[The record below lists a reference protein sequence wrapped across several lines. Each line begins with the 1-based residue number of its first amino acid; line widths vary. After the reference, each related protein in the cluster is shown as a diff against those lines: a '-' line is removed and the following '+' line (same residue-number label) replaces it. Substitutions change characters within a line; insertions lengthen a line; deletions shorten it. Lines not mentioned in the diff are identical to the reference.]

1 VTAPVS
7 PSRPVVAEPA
17 QLVQEPSPP
26 VPAPTPE
33 VAADAPP
40 AHPLSEAA
48 MIDAWPEILE
58 AIGEK
63 KRGVWSALV
72 GTEVMGLEEDVV
84 TIGFPSL
91 TSAELLKKPQG
102 PGLAANAELVREA
115 ILATTGHRVRFKVQ
129 ELPTTEPTPGEALA
143 VEEVAPASEAAGS
156 WPTVLPP
163 QAEAASP
170 PEEVEP
176 LVEPEVPTG
185 PVAGELSQVGEA
197 VIREVLGGELISEK
211 RIDEEN

>member
-1 VTAPVS
+1 LT
-7 PSRPVVAEPA
+7 EP
-17 QLVQEPSPP
+17 
-26 VPAPTPE
+26 
-33 VAADAPP
+33 
-40 AHPLSEAA
+40 A

-72 GTEVMGLEEDVV
+72 GTEVMGLEGDVV

-115 ILATTGHRVRFKVQ
+115 ILTTTGHRVRFKVQ
-129 ELPTTEPTPGEALA
+129 ELPATAPTPPAAKEASK
-143 VEEVAPASEAAGS
+143 APEATGS

-163 QAEAASP
+163 KV
-170 PEEVEP
+170 EEEKSVEESEP
-176 LVEPEVPTG
+176 VVEPETLVG

-197 VIREVLGGELISEK
+197 VIREVLGGELISEN
-211 RIDEEN
+211 RVDDEN

>member
-1 VTAPVS
+1 
-7 PSRPVVAEPA
+7 
-17 QLVQEPSPP
+17 VQQPSPP
-26 VPAPTPE
+26 ALAPLPE
-33 VAADAPP
+33 VAVDAPP
-40 AHPLSEAA
+40 AQPLTELA

-72 GTEVMGLEEDVV
+72 GTEVMGLEGDVV

-115 ILATTGHRVRFKVQ
+115 ILTTTGHRVRFKVQ
-129 ELPTTEPTPGEALA
+129 ELPATAPTPPAAPPAAKEASK
-143 VEEVAPASEAAGS
+143 APEATGS

-163 QAEAASP
+163 KV
-170 PEEVEP
+170 EEEKSVEESE
-176 LVEPEVPTG
+176 LVVEPETLAG

-197 VIREVLGGELISEK
+197 VIREVLGGELISEN
-211 RIDEEN
+211 RVDDEN